1 MWKIKVKQIK
11 EEGVEFVKMIC
22 NLTSCEVDEV
32 LWESK
37 YDNNIIYCYKPRLVE
52 NYNLIIIVQAKD
64 ENSLKFFKYTFN
76 YYVKLIQHIIN
87 CYNLTTD
94 ENI

>member
-11 EEGVEFVKMIC
+11 KEDIEFVKRIC
-22 NLTSCEVDEV
+22 NLTYCEVDEI

-37 YDNNIIYCYKPRLVE
+37 YNKNIVYGYEPHISE
-52 NYNLIIIVQAKD
+52 NFNPIIIVKAKE
-64 ENSLKFFKYTFN
+64 ENRLKFFKYTFN